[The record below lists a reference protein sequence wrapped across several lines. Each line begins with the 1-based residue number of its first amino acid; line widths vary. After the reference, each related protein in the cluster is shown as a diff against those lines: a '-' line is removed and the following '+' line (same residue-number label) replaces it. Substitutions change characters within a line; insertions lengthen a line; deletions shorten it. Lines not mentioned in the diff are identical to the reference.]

1 MSGANPKHRRVSRV
15 SAVQA
20 LYQMD
25 VSGTPHK
32 TVVNEFL
39 NHRFGHAEEP
49 GMVRADEPYF
59 EDIMIGVVS
68 NQTDIDDAI
77 IQHLSDKWPL
87 RRLDAT
93 LRALLRSATY
103 EIQKRPDVPALVI
116 INEYMAIATDFFS
129 GKEPGMVNGVL
140 DKIAKQTRSAEFGL
154 TPSHAVVPKAATKEA
169 APADAPATD
178 APATDAPATDKDG

>member
-1 MSGANPKHRRVSRV
+1 MSGANPKLRRVSRV

-39 NHRFGHAEEP
+39 NHRFGHSDEP
-49 GMVRADEPYF
+49 GIVRADEPYF
-59 EDIMIGVVS
+59 EDIMSGVVS
-68 NQTDIDDAI
+68 NQSDIDAAI
-77 IQHLSDKWPL
+77 TLQLSDKWPL

-103 EIQKRPDVPALVI
+103 EIQKRPDVPAIVI
-116 INEYMAIATDFFS
+116 INEYMEIATDFFS

-140 DKIAKQTRSAEFGL
+140 DKICKTVRAAEFGL
-154 TPSHAVVPKAATKEA
+154 SASDAAMPEA
-169 APADAPATD
+169 IVKDASAADAAADTPL
-178 APATDAPATDKDG
+178 KNG

>member
-1 MSGANPKHRRVSRV
+1 MSGANPKLRRVSRT

-25 VSGTPHK
+25 VSGAPHK
-32 TVVNEFL
+32 TVVKEFL
-39 NHRFGHAEEP
+39 DHRFGYEDEP

-59 EDIMIGVVS
+59 EDIMTGVVT
-68 NQTDIDDAI
+68 NQARIDAAI
-77 IQHLSDKWPL
+77 DGRLSDKWPL

-103 EIQKRPDVPALVI
+103 EIQSRPDVPALVI

-129 GKEPGMVNGVL
+129 GKEPGIVNGVL
-140 DKIAKQTRSAEFGL
+140 DKIAKDVRAAEFGL
-154 TPSHAVVPKAATKEA
+154 TPSHT
-169 APADAPATD
+169 APAPVPTVDAKNETASSED
-178 APATDAPATDKDG
+178 E

>member
-1 MSGANPKHRRVSRV
+1 MSGANPKLRRVSRV

-25 VSGTPHK
+25 VSGAPHK
-32 TVVNEFL
+32 TVVKEFL
-39 NHRFGHAEEP
+39 DHRFGHEDEP

-59 EDIMIGVVS
+59 EDIMTGVVT
-68 NQTDIDDAI
+68 NQSKIDSAI
-77 IQHLSDKWPL
+77 AGRLSDKWPM

-103 EIQKRPDVPALVI
+103 EIQSRPDVPALVI
-116 INEYMAIATDFFS
+116 INEYMAIASEFFS

-140 DKIAKQTRSAEFGL
+140 DKIAKETRAAEFGL
-154 TPSHAVVPKAATKEA
+154 TPSHTPAAEA
-169 APADAPATD
+169 SLATEAPSTADE
-178 APATDAPATDKDG
+178 

>member
-1 MSGANPKHRRVSRV
+1 MSANPKLRRASRV

-25 VSGTPHK
+25 VSGAPHK
-32 TVVNEFL
+32 TVVKEFL
-39 NHRFGHAEEP
+39 DHRFGYADEP
-49 GMVRADEPYF
+49 GMIAADEAYF
-59 EDIMIGVVS
+59 EDIMTGVVT
-68 NQTDIDDAI
+68 NQTDIDAAI
-77 IQHLSDKWPL
+77 SGHLSEKWPL

-103 EIQKRPDVPALVI
+103 EIQKRPDVPALVV

-140 DKIAKQTRSAEFGL
+140 DKIAKSVRSAEFGL
-154 TPSHAVVPKAATKEA
+154 TPSHAA
-169 APADAPATD
+169 APAISGDDAPAGDT
-178 APATDAPATDKDG
+178 PNENG

>member
-1 MSGANPKHRRVSRV
+1 MSGANPKLRRVSRT

-32 TVVNEFL
+32 TVVKEFL
-39 NHRFGHAEEP
+39 DHRFGFKDEP
-49 GMVRADEPYF
+49 EMVHADEGYF
-59 EDIMIGVVS
+59 EDIIKGVVS
-68 NQTDIDDAI
+68 NQSTIDEAI
-77 IQHLSDKWPL
+77 SVRLSEKWPL

-103 EIQKRPDVPALVI
+103 EIQWRPDVPALVI

-129 GKEPGMVNGVL
+129 GKEPGIVNGVL
-140 DKIAKQTRSAEFGL
+140 DKIAKDVRAAEFGL
-154 TPSHAVVPKAATKEA
+154 TPAHAEA
-169 APADAPATD
+169 APVAAVPAEDIAVKDASEADE
-178 APATDAPATDKDG
+178 

>member
-1 MSGANPKHRRVSRV
+1 MSGANPKLRRVSRV

-39 NHRFGHAEEP
+39 NHRFGHADEP

-59 EDIMIGVVS
+59 EDIMSGVVS
-68 NQTDIDDAI
+68 NQSDIDAAI
-77 IQHLSDKWPL
+77 TLQLSEKWPL

-103 EIQKRPDVPALVI
+103 EIQKRPDVPAIVI
-116 INEYMAIATDFFS
+116 INEYMEIATDFFS

-140 DKIAKQTRSAEFGL
+140 DKICKTVRAAEFGL
-154 TPSHAVVPKAATKEA
+154 SSADKAMPEAIVKDAPSVAVAA
-169 APADAPATD
+169 ADAPLENE
-178 APATDAPATDKDG
+178 

>member
-1 MSGANPKHRRVSRV
+1 MSGANPKLRRVARI

-25 VSGTPHK
+25 VSGAPHK
-32 TVVNEFL
+32 TVVKEFL
-39 NHRFGHAEEP
+39 DHRFGYEDEP

-59 EDIMIGVVS
+59 EDVINGVVA
-68 NQTDIDDAI
+68 NQSRIDEAI
-77 IQHLSDKWPL
+77 DGRLSDKWPL

-103 EIQKRPDVPALVI
+103 EIQSRPDVPALVI

-129 GKEPGMVNGVL
+129 GKEPGIVNGVL
-140 DKIAKQTRSAEFGL
+140 DKIAKDVRAAEFGL
-154 TPSHAVVPKAATKEA
+154 TPSHATSDTELDKKAETES
-169 APADAPATD
+169 PI
-178 APATDAPATDKDG
+178 GNE

>member
-1 MSGANPKHRRVSRV
+1 MSGANPKLRRVSRT

-25 VSGTPHK
+25 VSGAPHK
-32 TVVNEFL
+32 TVVKEFL
-39 NHRFGHAEEP
+39 DHRFGYDDEP

-59 EDIMIGVVS
+59 EDIMNGVVA
-68 NQTDIDDAI
+68 NQSKIDQTIDGR
-77 IQHLSDKWPL
+77 LSDKWPL

-103 EIQKRPDVPALVI
+103 EIQSRPDVPALVI

-129 GKEPGMVNGVL
+129 GKEPGIVNGVL
-140 DKIAKQTRSAEFGL
+140 DKIAKDTRAAEFGL
-154 TPSHAVVPKAATKEA
+154 TASHAEVAQDAAADTKPEA
-169 APADAPATD
+169 ILSEDE
-178 APATDAPATDKDG
+178 

>member
-1 MSGANPKHRRVSRV
+1 MSGANPKLRRVSRT

-25 VSGTPHK
+25 VSGAPHK
-32 TVVNEFL
+32 TVVKEFL
-39 NHRFGHAEEP
+39 DHRFGYEDEP

-59 EDIMIGVVS
+59 EDIMNGVVE
-68 NQTDIDDAI
+68 NQSRIDGAI
-77 IQHLSDKWPL
+77 VRRLSEKWPL

-103 EIQKRPDVPALVI
+103 EIQSRPDVPALVI

-129 GKEPGMVNGVL
+129 GKEPGIVNGVL
-140 DKIAKQTRSAEFGL
+140 DKIAKDTRAAEFGL
-154 TPSHAVVPKAATKEA
+154 TASHIPTTEEPEALPTEATPSSE
-169 APADAPATD
+169 
-178 APATDAPATDKDG
+178 DG

>member
-1 MSGANPKHRRVSRV
+1 MSGANPKLRRVSRT

-32 TVVNEFL
+32 TVVKEFL
-39 NHRFGHAEEP
+39 DHRFGFKDEP
-49 GMVRADEPYF
+49 GMVHADETYF
-59 EDIMIGVVS
+59 EDIVKGVVS
-68 NQTDIDDAI
+68 NQSTVDDAI
-77 IQHLSDKWPL
+77 SLRLSEKWPL

-103 EIQKRPDVPALVI
+103 EIQWRPDVPALVV

-129 GKEPGMVNGVL
+129 GKEPGIVNGVL
-140 DKIAKQTRSAEFGL
+140 DKIAKDVRSAEFGL
-154 TPSHAVVPKAATKEA
+154 TPSHAPSAPEA
-169 APADAPATD
+169 EKSSDDEAE
-178 APATDAPATDKDG
+178 KDTSEPNE